1 MSHSAPD
8 RNLALDLMRV
18 TESAALA
25 AARWMGRGDKNAGD
39 QAAVDA
45 MRLMLGTVEMDGLVV
60 IGEGEKDEAPMLF
73 NGERVGTGQGP
84 AMDIAVDPVD
94 GTRLLALGRPNSI
107 AVVAAAERGS
117 MFDPGPFMYM
127 DKIAVGRAAAG
138 VIDISAPVEKNL
150 RAIAR
155 ATRKDLDDLTIVVL
169 DRPRHEQLIAEI
181 RATGARIR
189 LITDGDVAGAIMAAK
204 SGTGVDA
211 LMGIGGTPEGVIA
224 ACALKC
230 LGGAIQGRLH
240 PRDEDERRAALA
252 MGYDANRVLGT
263 DDLVASDNVFFAAT
277 GITGGDLVRGVEY
290 HGSGARTESLTMRSR
305 SGTVRQIMSHHHWDK
320 LMQISQLAYDA
331 QA

>member
-1 MSHSAPD
+1 
-8 RNLALDLMRV
+8 
-18 TESAALA
+18 
-25 AARWMGRGDKNAGD
+25 
-39 QAAVDA
+39 
-45 MRLMLGTVEMDGLVV
+45 MLY
-60 IGEGEKDEAPMLF
+60 

-230 LGGAIQGRLH
+230 LGGAIQGRLY

-252 MGYDANRVLGT
+252 MGYDANRVLST

-305 SGTVRQIMSHHHWDK
+305 SGTVRQVTSHHHWDK